1 MNTNRAVEMQFPCT
15 FPIKAMGYADAG
27 FGLRVVEI
35 VRHHAPDVSEAAV
48 QNRPSVGGKYLSVT
62 VTIEAQSRVQ
72 LDAIYRNSPT
82 ASRYSS
88 HFEWWVGV
96 SLANL
101 NRPCPCPTHN

>member
-1 MNTNRAVEMQFPCT
+1 MYYASHIMSESDRETPMNTNRAVEMQFPCT

-72 LDAIYRNSPT
+72 LDAIYQELT
-82 ASRYSS
+82 DCEQVLVA
-88 HFEWWVGV
+88 
-96 SLANL
+96 L
-101 NRPCPCPTHN
+101 